1 MMDFLASLMASG
13 SQGPSNMASMGM
25 STVPT
30 DASQLR
36 VPQMPMDI
44 SSLPK
49 VTGENVASSVPATM
63 SAPSASPMDGLMGA
77 LVAGGVNSMGSKKEE
92 PEVAQAAPYRGGS
105 QFDNPGAA
113 ALSGLRFSGGTNA
126 RGLLNG

>member
-1 MMDFLASLMASG
+1 MDFLASLMASG

-30 DASQLR
+30 DASQLK

-44 SSLPK
+44 SSIPAT
-49 VTGENVASSVPATM
+49 TGANVAASVPATM
-63 SAPSASPMDGLMGA
+63 ATPSAGPMDGLMQA
-77 LVAGGVNSMGSKKEE
+77 LLSGGVNAMGAKKEE
-92 PEVAQAAPYRGGS
+92 PQVAQASPYRGGS

-113 ALSGLRFSGGTNA
+113 AISGLRFSGGNNA